1 MLSRLIEFSLRQRAL
16 VLLGVL
22 ALAGAGLAAFL
33 QLPIDAYPDIS
44 PTQVKLI
51 IKAPG
56 MTPEEVESRV
66 ITPLEMELL
75 GVPRGV
81 MLRSTAKYAI
91 ADITLDFAEGS
102 DIYWARQQVAER
114 YAGVSGSL
122 PEGVSG
128 GLAPISTPLSDVFMF
143 TIEGGGL
150 TLSERRALLD
160 WTLRPALRTL
170 PGVADVNV
178 LGGEA
183 KSFAVVPDRA
193 RLSAAGLSFS
203 DVITAIGRNNRN
215 DGAGR
220 LDAGEDTLIVRAEGA
235 IHTGRFIPSDPA
247 RGGQW
252 YGPSSPGRRGPGAH
266 RRRDALWRR
275 HPGRRGRSGGR
286 HRGGAARG
294 RCLGAGQSHSSPA
307 GRGDSQPAARRQGG
321 AVL

>member
-1 MLSRLIEFSLRQRAL
+1 
-16 VLLGVL
+16 
-22 ALAGAGLAAFL
+22 
-33 QLPIDAYPDIS
+33 
-44 PTQVKLI
+44 
-51 IKAPG
+51 
-56 MTPEEVESRV
+56 
-66 ITPLEMELL
+66 MELL

-220 LDAGEDTLIVRAEGA
+220 LDAGEDTLIVRRRRDP
-235 IHTGRFIPSDPA
+235 HFGRFIPSDPA

-252 YGPSSPGRRGPGAH
+252 YAPSSPGRRGPGAH
-266 RRRDALWRR
+266 RRRDDMAPSPGTARAKRWKASWWRCAGPMPR
-275 HPGRRGRSGGR
+275 RWSKPFEPGWTR
-286 HRGGAARG
+286 
-294 RCLGAGQSHSSPA
+294 
-307 GRGDSQPAARRQGG
+307 
-321 AVL
+321 

>member
-1 MLSRLIEFSLRQRAL
+1 
-16 VLLGVL
+16 
-22 ALAGAGLAAFL
+22 
-33 QLPIDAYPDIS
+33 
-44 PTQVKLI
+44 
-51 IKAPG
+51 

-91 ADITLDFAEGS
+91 ADITVDFAEGS

-143 TIEGGGL
+143 TIEGGSL

-193 RLSAAGLSFS
+193 RLSAAGLGF
-203 DVITAIGRNNRN
+203 GRHHGDRPQQPQ
-215 DGAGR
+215 R
-220 LDAGEDTLIVRAEGA
+220 
-235 IHTGRFIPSDPA
+235 
-247 RGGQW
+247 
-252 YGPSSPGRRGPGAH
+252 RRGP
-266 RRRDALWRR
+266 
-275 HPGRRGRSGGR
+275 PG
-286 HRGGAARG
+286 
-294 RCLGAGQSHSSPA
+294 C
-307 GRGDSQPAARRQGG
+307 GRGHADRAPKARSHLDDLSRLILRAGANGTAPVRLGDVAQVRIEGVTRYG
-321 AVL
+321 AVTGTARAKRWKASWWRCAGPMLRRS